1 MTGLFETLQ
10 SSPFR
15 GEILSIGSAL
25 VWAIAVLFYRISG
38 RSVHP
43 LGLNLFK
50 SLLGAALVVL
60 TMLIFGESLFPTK
73 PWQDY
78 ALLGLSGFAGI
89 ALSDTFFFQCLNLL
103 GASLTAVVDCLYSPF
118 VILFSFLFLGER
130 LSFKQFLG
138 VALILSALL
147 LVSVSREKD
156 LPPRKNLLL
165 GIGLGIVF
173 RGHASTGGTDI
184 VGMVVSKYT
193 GISIGFGIMITDFII
208 ISASGFAFRE
218 LEAPLYGYIVL
229 FLSTKVIDMILEG
242 WTYSKLVIITSTRT
256 VEIEK
261 FILDSLERSG
271 TALKSR
277 SLYLNREG
285 EIILTVIHRKQLAE
299 LRDFIKEIDP
309 QAFVIINDTYDV
321 LGKGFKSTLFT

>member
-1 MTGLFETLQ
+1 MANTIRYLRKQTAPTLQIILGCAITGLSYSMFLIPHHFVPGGV
-10 SSPFR
+10 S
-15 GEILSIGSAL
+15 GL
-25 VWAIAVLFYRISG
+25 AIIINYFIKLPVGAMIIVLNIPIF
-38 RSVHP
+38 VF
-43 LGLNLFK
+43 GLRTMGKKYVLK
-50 SLLGAALVVL
+50 SLAG
-60 TMLIFGESLFPTK
+60 MLISSVMIDAFNQVLKIPSATDNKILASIYG
-73 PWQDY
+73 
-78 ALLGLSGFAGI
+78 GI
-89 ALSDTFFFQCLNLL
+89 
-103 GASLTAVVDCLYSPF
+103 
-118 VILFSFLFLGER
+118 
-130 LSFKQFLG
+130 
-138 VALILSALL
+138 
-147 LVSVSREKD
+147 
-156 LPPRKNLLL
+156 LL

-173 RGHASTGGTDI
+173 RGHASTGGSDI

-208 ISASGFAFRE
+208 ISASGFAFRQ

-229 FLSTKVIDMILEG
+229 FISTKVIDMILEG
-242 WTYSKLVIITSTRT
+242 WNYSKLVIITSNRT

-261 FILDSLERSG
+261 FILNTLERSG

-299 LRDFIKEIDP
+299 LRDYIKEIDP